1 MLQPLEERS
10 DGPRTCVP
18 VDTTVSGSA
27 RSSPMDMTRLITR
40 LTRLGLTT
48 YEARAYA
55 ALIRRESFT
64 AAQVA
69 RQADLP
75 RQRIYDVLGSLV
87 HKGLASGRPGA
98 TIKYA
103 AVAPEM
109 AIERLMSLQR
119 DRLAELE
126 RDAASVLDTLGPE
139 FEAGRAHTDPLEY
152 IEVLRDASAINR
164 RFSELQG
171 QVRREILVFT
181 KPPYARPPHEN
192 VEGIEVSR
200 THRARSVYEFAVLDD
215 PAATTAIGR
224 FMEAGAEARFVERLP
239 LKLVIIDEAIVM
251 FGMNDPVASSD
262 AVTIVVVEH
271 PALALTLKL
280 AFDATWERGVT
291 FEQAQR
297 LADLSRAQTA

>member
-1 MLQPLEERS
+1 M
-10 DGPRTCVP
+10 
-18 VDTTVSGSA
+18 DT
-27 RSSPMDMTRLITR
+27 TRLITR

-98 TIKYA
+98 TVKYA
-103 AVAPEM
+103 AVAPEL

-119 DRLAELE
+119 DRMAELE
-126 RDAASVLDTLGPE
+126 RDAASVLDTLTPE
-139 FEAGRAHTDPLEY
+139 YEAGRAHTDPLEY
-152 IEVLRDASAINR
+152 IEVLRDTSAINR
-164 RFSELQG
+164 RFADLQAG
-171 QVRREILVFT
+171 VKREILVFT
-181 KPPYARPPHEN
+181 KPPFARAPQEN

-200 THRARSVYEFAVLDD
+200 SHTARSVYEFSALDD
-215 PAATTAIGR
+215 PAVDSAIRR
-224 FMEAGAEARFVERLP
+224 FMDAGAEARFVERLP
-239 LKLVIIDEAIVM
+239 LKLVIIDESIVM
-251 FGMNDPVASSD
+251 FGMDDPVASSD

-271 PALALTLKL
+271 QALAQTLKL
-280 AFDATWERGVT
+280 AFEGTWDRGLT
-291 FEQAQR
+291 YEQAVR
-297 LADLSRAQTA
+297 LARVTKEQPA

>member
-1 MLQPLEERS
+1 M
-10 DGPRTCVP
+10 
-18 VDTTVSGSA
+18 DT
-27 RSSPMDMTRLITR
+27 TRLIAR

-55 ALIRRESFT
+55 ALTRRESFT

-87 HKGLASGRPGA
+87 HKGLAAGRPGA
-98 TIKYA
+98 TVKYA
-103 AVAPEM
+103 AVAPDL
-109 AIERLMSLQR
+109 AIERLMGLQR

-126 RDAASVLDTLGPE
+126 RDAAAILDTLTPDY
-139 FEAGRAHTDPLEY
+139 EAGRAHTDPLEY

-164 RFSELQG
+164 RFGELQA
-171 QVRREILVFT
+171 QVKDEILVFT
-181 KPPYARPPHEN
+181 KPPFARPPAEN

-200 THRARSVYEFAVLDD
+200 AHRARSVYELAALADPAVL
-215 PAATTAIGR
+215 AAIR
-224 FMEAGAEARFVERLP
+224 QCMEAGTEARFVERLP
-239 LKLVIIDEAIVM
+239 LKLVIIDESIVL
-251 FGMNDPVASSD
+251 FGMDDPVAASD

-280 AFDATWERGVT
+280 AFEATWDRGMT
-291 FEQAQR
+291 FEQARGSAGVVREQR
-297 LADLSRAQTA
+297 A

>member
-1 MLQPLEERS
+1 M
-10 DGPRTCVP
+10 
-18 VDTTVSGSA
+18 DT
-27 RSSPMDMTRLITR
+27 TRLITR
-40 LTRLGLTT
+40 LTKLGLTT

-98 TIKYA
+98 TVKYA
-103 AVAPEM
+103 AVAPEL

-119 DRLAELE
+119 ERMSELE
-126 RDAASVLDTLGPE
+126 RDAAAVLDTLGPE

-152 IEVLRDASAINR
+152 IEVLRDTSAINR
-164 RFSELQG
+164 RFSELQA
-171 QVRREILVFT
+171 QVKNEILVFT
-181 KPPYARPPHEN
+181 KPPFARPPQEN

-200 THRARSVYEFAVLDD
+200 THRARSVYEFAALDD
-215 PAATTAIGR
+215 PAMAAAIGQ
-224 FMEAGAEARFVERLP
+224 FIEAGTEARFVERLP
-239 LKLVIIDEAIVM
+239 LKLVIIDESIVM
-251 FGMNDPVASSD
+251 FGMDDPVASSD

-271 PALALTLKL
+271 PALAVTLKL
-280 AFDATWERGVT
+280 AFEATWERGLT
-291 FEQAQR
+291 LDQARR
-297 LADLSRAQTA
+297 LAEVPRGQTA